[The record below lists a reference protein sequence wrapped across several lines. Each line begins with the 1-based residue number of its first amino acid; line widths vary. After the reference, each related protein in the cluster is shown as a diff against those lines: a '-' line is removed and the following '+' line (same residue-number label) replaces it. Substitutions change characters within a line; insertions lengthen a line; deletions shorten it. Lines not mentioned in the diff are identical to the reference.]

1 MMTSD
6 FSQRSFYL
14 VTFVK
19 NNYPMCRL
27 MAYKGTPI
35 IIDSLLYQP
44 KNSLINQSF
53 NAKEIEE
60 PLNGDGFGIGWYVPE
75 VTNEPV
81 TFVSVNPAWSNRNLR
96 NLAPKIKTECLIAHV
111 RAASVGEVS
120 ESNCHPFQYNNIL
133 MAHNGG
139 VEEFGKIKR
148 HLRSPLS
155 DELYNWIK
163 GQTDSEHIFA
173 SLINHLKSNH
183 NAITPETV
191 VDSFEHTFRNIKNL
205 MTKYDIRE
213 PAYLN
218 MVFTD
223 GDFMVAT
230 RYVSDDMEEPLTLY
244 HSEGSRYVVENGV
257 TRLEAPKDDDQ
268 AVLVVSEK
276 LSDDKDWTM
285 IPPNHFVIVEQSL
298 NVRVKPI
305 KD

>member
-1 MMTSD
+1 
-6 FSQRSFYL
+6 
-14 VTFVK
+14 
-19 NNYPMCRL
+19 MCRL

-35 IIDSLLYQP
+35 VIDKLLYQP
-44 KNSLINQSF
+44 KNSLVNQSI

-75 VTNEPV
+75 VAYDPV

-96 NLAPKIKTECLIAHV
+96 NLAPKIKTECMLAHV

-120 ESNCHPFQYNNIL
+120 EANCHPFQYKNLL

-148 HLRSPLS
+148 KLREPLS

-173 SLINHLKSNH
+173 YMLNYLFDHHDTVNPDSVADSL
-183 NAITPETV
+183 
-191 VDSFEHTFRNIKNL
+191 EHTFQFVKKLIAEAG
-205 MTKYDIRE
+205 ISE

-218 MVFTD
+218 MVVTNGLFIV
-223 GDFMVAT
+223 GT
-230 RYVSDDMEEPLTLY
+230 RYVSEPMEDALTLY
-244 HSEGSRYVVENGV
+244 HSEGSRYVVENGQG
-257 TRLEAPKDDDQ
+257 RLEAPEDNDH

-276 LSDDKDWTM
+276 LTDGAEWTL
-285 IPPNHFVIVEQSL
+285 IPRNHLVIVEQNL
-298 NVRVKPI
+298 NVRVRPI
-305 KD
+305 KA

>member
-1 MMTSD
+1 
-6 FSQRSFYL
+6 
-14 VTFVK
+14 
-19 NNYPMCRL
+19 MCRL
-27 MAYKGTPI
+27 MAYRGTPVI
-35 IIDSLLYQP
+35 LDSLLYQP

-60 PLNGDGFGIGWYVPE
+60 PLNGDGFGIGWYVPD
-75 VTNEPV
+75 VAKEPV

-120 ESNCHPFQYNNIL
+120 EANCHPFQYNKIL

-148 HLRSPLS
+148 HLREPLT
-155 DELYNWIK
+155 DEFYNWIK

-173 SLINHLKSNH
+173 YLLSYLTTTHKEV
-183 NAITPETV
+183 TPETV
-191 VDSFEHTFRNIKNL
+191 TDAFEKTFRTIKQL
-205 MTKYDIRE
+205 MTKYGISE

-218 MVFTD
+218 MVLTN

-230 RYVSDDMEEPLTLY
+230 RYVSDSTQVPLTLY
-244 HSEGSRYVVENGV
+244 HSEGSRYVVEDGI
-257 TRLEAPKDDDQ
+257 TRLEAPMDDDH
-268 AVLVVSEK
+268 AVLIVSEK
-276 LSDDKDWTM
+276 LSDDKDWTI
-285 IPPNHFVIVEQSL
+285 IPPNHFVIVEDSL
-298 NVRVKPI
+298 NVRIRPI

>member
-1 MMTSD
+1 
-6 FSQRSFYL
+6 
-14 VTFVK
+14 
-19 NNYPMCRL
+19 MCRL
-27 MAYKGTPI
+27 LAYKGTSI
-35 IIDSLLYQP
+35 VIDQLLYQP

-75 VTNEPV
+75 VTHEPV

-120 ESNCHPFQYNNIL
+120 ESNCHPFQYKNIL

-139 VEEFGKIKR
+139 VEEFSKIKR
-148 HLRSPLS
+148 HLRSPLN

-173 SLINHLKSNH
+173 SLLNHLHTNH
-183 NAITPETV
+183 NSITPDTV
-191 VDSFEHTFRNIKNL
+191 ADSFELTFRNIKHL

-213 PAYLN
+213 AAYLN

-223 GDFMVAT
+223 GNFLVAT
-230 RYVSDDMEEPLTLY
+230 RYVSDDKEDPLTLY
-244 HSEGSRYVVENGV
+244 HSEGSRYVVEDGI

-268 AVLVVSEK
+268 AVMVVSEK
-276 LSDDKDWTM
+276 LSDDNGWTM
-285 IPPNHFVIVEQSL
+285 IPPNHFVIVESSL